1 MAQNNFR
8 VGVLL
13 RLAPFAVL
21 VVCLTVTVLLWDIMR
36 KSALKELQSEFNDQV
51 NLVQSNIRKRL
62 DNYRDVLRGTAGLF
76 QASESVSRNEFHT
89 YVESMELAQVYPGI
103 QGVGYAQLI
112 PASEKA
118 RRVEALRK
126 QGYPQFSIRPEGARD
141 PYSAII
147 YLEPFDWRNQRAFG
161 YDMYA
166 EPVRREAM
174 ERARDQDTE
183 ALSGR
188 VVLVQETSADAQ
200 YGFLLYKPIYRKGSP
215 HDSIAQRRSSL
226 VGWVYEPFRMNELM
240 NQGVL
245 GRYLETI
252 RDQLDIEIYDG
263 EGTDAQRLMYDSKR
277 NGENMPAQF
286 ASTATAPYFGRDWTI
301 RISSLP
307 AFEAKLNT
315 LQARMILIGGSVIS
329 LLLTLVVWLLATTN
343 ARAIKL
349 AARMS
354 EQLERTLYQT
364 ISAMATVIEIR
375 DPYTA
380 GHQRRAADLAGAIA
394 REMGLDDDRI
404 RALTLAAMTYE
415 IGKIQIPAE
424 ILSKPG
430 RLDEAEYGLI
440 KVHPQAGFEILREI
454 AFPWPIARIVQQHH
468 ERLDGS
474 GYPLGLKGDEIL
486 IEARIIAVADVV
498 EAMLSHRPYRPALGL
513 DAALAEITH
522 QKGVLYEPAVVD
534 ACVRLFRELG
544 YRMPD

>member
-1 MAQNNFR
+1 MANNNFR
-8 VGVLL
+8 IGVLL
-13 RLAPFAVL
+13 KLAPLAVL
-21 VVCLTVTVLLWDIMR
+21 VVCLLVTVLLWDIMR
-36 KSALKELQSEFNDQV
+36 KSADKELQNEFDVQV
-51 NLVQSNIRKRL
+51 RLVQSNIKRRL

-76 QASESVSRNEFHT
+76 QASESVTRNEFHT

-103 QGVGYAQLI
+103 QGVGYSLLI
-112 PASEKA
+112 PAIEKM
-118 RRVEALRK
+118 RRIEAIRK
-126 QGYPQFSIRPEGARD
+126 EGFPQFSIRPEGSRD

-188 VVLVQETSADAQ
+188 VVLVQETGADVQ
-200 YGFLLYKPIYRKGSP
+200 YGFLLYKPIYRNGSP
-215 HDSIAQRRSSL
+215 HDSITQRRSSL

-263 EGTDAQRLMYDSKR
+263 DSVDAQHLMFDSKK
-277 NGENMPAQF
+277 NGAGGAVRF
-286 ASTATAPYFGRDWTI
+286 VSTSTEPYFARNWTI
-301 RISSLP
+301 RINSLP

-315 LQARMILIGGSVIS
+315 LQARMILIGGIFIS

-343 ARAIKL
+343 TRAIKL
-349 AARMS
+349 AAKMS
-354 EQLERTLYQT
+354 EQLERTLDQT
-364 ISAMATVIEIR
+364 IGAMATVIEIR

-380 GHQRRAADLAGAIA
+380 GHQRRAADLASAIA
-394 REMGLDDDRI
+394 REMGLGDGQL

-430 RLDEAEYGLI
+430 KLDEVERNLI
-440 KVHPQAGFEILREI
+440 QVHAQAGFEILREI
-454 AFPWPIARIVQQHH
+454 AFPWPIAKIVQQHH

-474 GYPLGLKGDEIL
+474 GYPQGLRGDDIL

-513 DAALAEITH
+513 DAALAEITG
-522 QKGVLYEPAVVD
+522 QRGVLYDPAVVD